1 MDNKKKLL
9 KAISSLEMLKTD
21 KEIFV
26 DTIIDIANNSSGG
39 NSNSLFQYRYY
50 KMDNRIIDLLN
61 EFLNLGIKGEIGGLY
76 MQNVVIKA
84 SDYDGNIILWEM
96 AIIQS
101 GPGGDY
107 YGIAIPKYFK
117 TVIGVID
124 FYELIPIYCNKYEE
138 DYNEIYNVFKGN
150 EITEEEFNKDI
161 SILTADEFE

>member
-9 KAISSLEMLKTD
+9 KAISGLEMLKTD
-21 KEIFV
+21 KEKFV
-26 DTIIDIANNSSGG
+26 DTIMDIANNSSGD

-61 EFLNLGIKGEIGGLY
+61 ELMNLSIKYEIDGIYI
-76 MQNVVIKA
+76 QNVVIKA

-96 AIIQS
+96 ALVQS
-101 GPGGDY
+101 GPGGDHY
-107 YGIAIPKYFK
+107 AIAIPKYFK
-117 TVIGVID
+117 TVIGIID

-138 DYNEIYNVFKGN
+138 DYNETYNIFKDN

-161 SILTADEFE
+161 SILTADKFE

>member
-21 KEIFV
+21 KEKFV
-26 DTIIDIANNSSGG
+26 DTIIDIANNSSEG
-39 NSNSLFQYRYY
+39 NSNNLFQYRYY
-50 KMDNRIIDLLN
+50 KMDIRIIDLLN
-61 EFLNLGIKGEIGGLY
+61 ELLNLSIKGETSSLNI
-76 MQNVVIKA
+76 QNIVIKA
-84 SDYDGNIILWEM
+84 SDYDGNIVLWGM
-96 AIIQS
+96 ALVQS

-117 TVIGVID
+117 TVVGIID

-138 DYNEIYNVFKGN
+138 DYNEIYNVFKDN